1 MGNFQPECR
10 DNYTSVMS
18 IPVLT
23 VVKRCSGFIRARLMW
38 WRGILYSPA
47 WSEYALWDPG
57 ILLCLLNGVCLMKS
71 VLYCPSL
78 VINKLSDSEL
88 VTLSL
93 YYDNR

>member
-1 MGNFQPECR
+1 
-10 DNYTSVMS
+10 
-18 IPVLT
+18 
-23 VVKRCSGFIRARLMW
+23 
-38 WRGILYSPA
+38 
-47 WSEYALWDPG
+47 
-57 ILLCLLNGVCLMKS
+57 MKS